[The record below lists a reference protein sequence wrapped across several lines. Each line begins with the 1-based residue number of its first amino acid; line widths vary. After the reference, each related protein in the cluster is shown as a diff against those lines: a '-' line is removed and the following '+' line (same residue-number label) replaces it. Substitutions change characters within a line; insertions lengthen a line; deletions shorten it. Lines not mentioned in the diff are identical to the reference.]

1 MPRWDRDELLRR
13 GRVAY
18 RLGAQN
24 ASVLERRLPA
34 GELEQMRADRARLG
48 DPEASDAR
56 ARLKQK
62 VATRTERS
70 LSEAGYALITRIRGV
85 VTAEKDA
92 PKELRTA
99 IGVGDKLDARNT
111 NGVLTILAS
120 IIEREAALA
129 AYGILP
135 EDIEEARQIHTDLRA
150 ADLAQDDAM
159 DARQASTEARQDAHI
174 RLEESIVRLS
184 ARAAMA
190 FRHDPILA
198 ARFERL
204 RSQTGPTKDDED
216 AAGEEPIPVD
226 PSADPVTP

>member
-1 MPRWDRDELLRR
+1 LLRR

-129 AYGILP
+129 AYGVP
-135 EDIEEARQIHTDLRA
+135 RPAVAREAHPREQRQREPAEGERNAHV
-150 ADLAQDDAM
+150 
-159 DARQASTEARQDAHI
+159 EACD
-174 RLEESIVRLS
+174 ESIR
-184 ARAAMA
+184 
-190 FRHDPILA
+190 I
-198 ARFERL
+198 
-204 RSQTGPTKDDED
+204 G
-216 AAGEEPIPVD
+216 
-226 PSADPVTP
+226 